1 MIILGIETTS
11 EIGSVALVKDGEL
24 LSEHIL
30 EQPLRHSR
38 YVIPA
43 IDKLL
48 HESHIKI
55 TDIDK
60 IAVGV
65 GPGSFTG
72 IRVGIAIAKG
82 LSCDDSIL
90 LCGVPSMENM
100 AMKAQVEQNI
110 CIAVY
115 AQRNEFFV
123 QCFSKTA
130 KNVCNSLAECRIM
143 RISDIIDKFEQN
155 HTIYS
160 PNVKKFNTFTSD
172 SSTVKEIYPSAQYAA
187 YIAHNTPARDLTLVP
202 VYIRRSEAEERG
214 AKVYKF

>member
-11 EIGSVALVKDGEL
+11 EIGSAAIVQDGKLLWELV
-24 LSEHIL
+24 L

-43 IDKLL
+43 IDKMLRETKL
-48 HESHIKI
+48 KL
-55 TDIDK
+55 TDMDK

-82 LSCDDSIL
+82 LSCDGSIL

-100 AMKAQVEQNI
+100 AAKMESEKKV
-110 CIAVY
+110 CVAVY
-115 AQRNEFFV
+115 AQKNKFFV
-123 QCFSKTA
+123 QCFLRKIQYECEPLG
-130 KNVCNSLAECRIM
+130 KCRIM
-143 RISDIIDKFEQN
+143 NIDE
-155 HTIYS
+155 IYRECGQKTVILS
-160 PNVKKFNTFTSD
+160 PDVKKINSIANHVN
-172 SSTVKEIYPSAQYAA
+172 SVKEIYPSAYCAA
-187 YIAHNTPARDLTLVP
+187 MIAHNKPEKELSLKP
-202 VYIRRSEAEERG
+202 VYIRRSEAEEKG

>member
-11 EIGSVALVKDGEL
+11 EIGSVALVKDGNL
-24 LSEHIL
+24 LSENIL

-48 HESHIKI
+48 SNAQVKL
-55 TDIDK
+55 TDIAK

-82 LSCDDSIL
+82 LSCDGSIV

-100 AMKAQVEQNI
+100 AVGTKSQENV
-110 CIAVY
+110 CVAVY

-123 QCFSKTA
+123 QLFSRTSKNTFVSKEKCSIMKIDAIFSKFA
-130 KNVCNSLAECRIM
+130 NNSEIV
-143 RISDIIDKFEQN
+143 
-155 HTIYS
+155 S
-160 PNVKKFNTFTSD
+160 PSVKKINTL
-172 SSTVKEIYPSAQYAA
+172 VNNCNEMKEIYPSAYLAA
-187 YIAHNTPARDLTLVP
+187 RIAYSKPEKDLPLVP
-202 VYIRRSEAEERG
+202 VYIRRSEAEEKG